1 MGTQLST
8 WHVVEAPAVTPY
20 RFGLFSAV
28 EPRTAS
34 LELTGIDEHWRL
46 GVEWESQACASVK
59 ETTGPCIDS
68 DVTALTPDD
77 SCSISQFDPFTLYVY
92 NDQSVPGRTIAQA
105 EQNAIARLTS
115 GEQEAAEAH
124 LWGIISTAA
133 APVTDLTTYT
143 LRYGLAW
150 VEQEL
155 AESYGGQG
163 VIHMNRLTSILLKD
177 MLRVEGGRLVT
188 YAGTTVVAGGG
199 YDRIAGTAPTTATI
213 IGTGPL
219 VMYRGDIDTRENAID
234 RSINSHS
241 IIAQRDY
248 VIGWDCVSL
257 GAEVTIA
264 TPGGS

>member
-20 RFGLFSAV
+20 RYGLFSVV

-34 LELTGIDEHWRL
+34 LEVTGIDEHWRL
-46 GVEWESQACASVK
+46 GVEWESQACATVK
-59 ETTGPCIDS
+59 ETTGLCIDS
-68 DVTALTPDD
+68 ETPALTPDD
-77 SCSISQFDPFTLYVY
+77 YCSISQYDPFTLYVY
-92 NDQSVPGRTIAQA
+92 NDQSVPGRTLAQA
-105 EQNAIARLTS
+105 EQNAIARLTA

-124 LWGIISTAA
+124 LWTQITTAA
-133 APVTDLTTYT
+133 APVTDLTAYT
-143 LRYGLAW
+143 VKYGLGW

-155 AESYGGQG
+155 AEAYGGAG
-163 VIHMNRLTSILLKD
+163 VIHMNRLTSILLQD

-188 YAGTTVVAGGG
+188 YAGTPVIAGGG
-199 YDRIAGTAPTTATI
+199 YDRIAGTAPTTTTI
-213 IGTGPL
+213 IGTGP
-219 VMYRGDIDTRENAID
+219 VIMYRGEIDTRENAID

-248 VIGWDCVSL
+248 VLGWDCAAI
-257 GAEVTIA
+257 GAEITIA